1 LGAGGV
7 EGVGHAVVLAGLPDD
22 RVPVVLAAVV
32 AALVGRHPIVG
43 IQLVEGPFALAD
55 RIPGELGV
63 GVRELGRQAGV
74 VVAVAGVQVAAEAAG
89 DLVDRPVAELVAA
102 DGGRGLQVLQ
112 QLPVTGDSPVVRVWW
127 AGWARV

>member
-1 LGAGGV
+1 
-7 EGVGHAVVLAGLPDD
+7 
-22 RVPVVLAAVV
+22 
-32 AALVGRHPIVG
+32 
-43 IQLVEGPFALAD
+43 
-55 RIPGELGV
+55 V

-112 QLPVTGDSPVVRVWW
+112 QLPVAGDGLAVRVWW
-127 AGWARV
+127 AGWAWV